1 MFSFYTVA
9 SGAIIQ
15 NTYFQTA
22 EVVIKSCKSI
32 DFWRVAFFLLAEWVK
47 KKICFFLGYL
57 AFKTP
62 FSVCLF
68 RTLDTGSSQALVND
82 FL

>member
-47 KKICFFLGYL
+47 KKDMLLFGILG
-57 AFKTP
+57 F
-62 FSVCLF
+62 
-68 RTLDTGSSQALVND
+68 
-82 FL
+82 